1 MKTFRNEKTI
11 FLKEVFE
18 IVKPVLEK
26 LENFQY
32 HWINFKKWTFK
43 ELFLD
48 LNDCKCSDK
57 CFCNATKSKLSRM
70 RFLKF

>member
-32 HWINFKKWTFK
+32 H
-43 ELFLD
+43 
-48 LNDCKCSDK
+48 
-57 CFCNATKSKLSRM
+57 
-70 RFLKF
+70 